1 MTFADSCGFG
11 ELVGARQRARRDG
24 RRLVVV
30 RSEGTRIH
38 RLLRVAGLDI
48 AA

>member
-1 MTFADSCGFG
+1 MTFADSCGIG

-30 RSEGTRIH
+30 RNEGTRIH
-38 RLLRVAGLDI
+38 RLLRVAGLDV